1 MSIGTGAARKEA
13 IMDYRRILVVGDI
26 HGQYE
31 KLKSLYEKLEF
42 NQQEDLLIF
51 LRDYVVTKCMMTE
64 IMRRP

>member
-26 HGQYE
+26 HGQ
-31 KLKSLYEKLEF
+31 YEKLEF